1 MRIGTSIC
9 FTVMG
14 LAACAQTPVY
24 TAPYT
29 TLAPVTLEPPL
40 LVTLDVSYA
49 KDGKPDT
56 KRAQELSAQLHDALA
71 EGGTFR
77 PADGAAAA
85 GTLSIELED
94 AAVTAKSS
102 LWGTLS
108 ADVGHLL
115 VAQPEFS
122 PQGRRTARQF
132 MVSIR
137 YTPVAGMPVS
147 HDYSNPIVI
156 VTNNTQDPTDLIPM
170 QDRKHAELAF
180 ISNDLNGFAADMAH
194 PATAA
199 PRSP

>member
-1 MRIGTSIC
+1 
-9 FTVMG
+9 MG

>member
-1 MRIGTSIC
+1 MA
-9 FTVMG
+9 

-71 EGGTFR
+71 QGGAFR
-77 PADGAAAA
+77 PADGGAAA

-132 MVSIR
+132 KVSIR
-137 YTPVAGMPVS
+137 YTPVAGMAVS
-147 HDYSNPIVI
+147 HDYSNPIVT
-156 VTNNTQDPTDLIPM
+156 VTNNTQDPTDLVPM

-194 PATAA
+194 PATAT
-199 PRSP
+199 PPSP

>member
-9 FTVMG
+9 FTVLG
-14 LAACAQTPVY
+14 LAACAQAPVY

-29 TLAPVTLEPPL
+29 TIAPVTLTPPL

-56 KRAQELSAQLHDALA
+56 KRAQELSAQLRDALA
-71 EGGTFR
+71 QGNAFR
-77 PADGAAAA
+77 PADAGAAVGA
-85 GTLSIELED
+85 LSIELDD
-94 AAVTAKSS
+94 AATTTKSN

-122 PQGRRTARQF
+122 PQGRRSARLF
-132 MVSIR
+132 KVMIR
-137 YTPVAGMPVS
+137 YTPVGGSAVS
-147 HDYSNPIVI
+147 HDYSNPIVT
-156 VTNNTQDPTDLIPM
+156 VTNNTQDPTDLVPM
-170 QDRKHAELAF
+170 QDRKHAELTF
-180 ISNDLNGFAADMAH
+180 IGNDLNDFAAGMTH
-194 PATAA
+194 LAT